1 MEGIFCFDIYNSD
14 ASVFWRHRGYMCK
27 LEDIS
32 AVFVVNGGLESALAV
47 CTPWVSLTSNGPY
60 INIGSIDNIHD
71 PAQV

>member
-1 MEGIFCFDIYNSD
+1 
-14 ASVFWRHRGYMCK
+14 MCK
-27 LEDIS
+27 LEHLS